1 MTTIFFDEKC
11 IPNND
16 YVVIRI
22 IDNAELL
29 KAGNIIL
36 SETAFQNEKLA
47 FGQIEAVGKNAAK
60 EYLLKPGQYCLFDR
74 LATFYHTAP
83 VCVVEYNNVI
93 VLTNKDRSEYS
104 PVGGTMFVEENKE
117 TAEEKKGVFVVAS
130 AEDQLHVGTITQMN
144 LREEDDFP
152 FAVGDKVMLTKGA
165 DHVKLGTRT
174 VFVYK
179 PESVI
184 VRFNNRSKWRFRCLL
199 KI

>member
-60 EYLLKPGQYCLFDR
+60 EYLLEPGQYCLFDR

-83 VCVVEYNNVI
+83 VCVVKYNNVI

-130 AEDQLHVGTITQMN
+130 AEDQLHIGTITQMN

-184 VRFNNRSKWRFRCLL
+184 VKLNG
-199 KI
+199 

>member
-36 SETAFQNEKLA
+36 AETAFENEKLA
-47 FGQIEAVGKNAAK
+47 FGKIEAVGKNAAA
-60 EYLLKPGQYCLFDR
+60 EYKLEPGQYCLFDR

-83 VCVVEYNNVI
+83 ICVVKYNNVI
-93 VLTNKDRSEYS
+93 VLTDKDRSRYW
-104 PVGGTMFVEENKE
+104 PVGGTLFVEENIDTVEK
-117 TAEEKKGVFVVAS
+117 KKGVFITNT
-130 AEDQLHVGTITQMN
+130 EETQFHTGTIVDMN
-144 LREEDDFP
+144 LRDGVDDFP
-152 FAVGDKVMLTKGA
+152 FSIGDKVMLTKGA
-165 DHVKLGTRT
+165 DHVKLGAKT

-179 PESVI
+179 PESVL
-184 VRFNNRSKWRFRCLL
+184 V
-199 KI
+199 KINE

>member
-1 MTTIFFDEKC
+1 MTTIYFNEKC

-29 KAGNIIL
+29 KSGNIIL
-36 SETAFQNEKLA
+36 AESSFENEKLA
-47 FGQIEAVGKNAAK
+47 FGVIEAVGKNAAK
-60 EYLLKPGQYCLFDR
+60 EYKLQSGQYCLFDR

-83 VCVVEYNNVI
+83 ICVVKYNNVI
-93 VLTNKDRSEYS
+93 VLTNKDRTEYY
-104 PVGGTMFVEENKE
+104 PVGGTIFVEEKKE
-117 TAEEKKGVFVVAS
+117 TVEEKKGVFIVAS
-130 AEDQLHVGTITQMN
+130 SEDQLHIGVITQMN
-144 LREEDDFP
+144 LHEDDDFP

-184 VRFNNRSKWRFRCLL
+184 VKLNG
-199 KI
+199 